1 MEGDKKI
8 DEPATEQPVEEGE
21 NAEVEKKKK
30 KKKNKNKNKGVA
42 EGGDYDAQLEK
53 VCEEQKVEEESKKEE
68 DGVENEEGGDAD
80 PAKKKKKRS
89 K

>member
-30 KKKNKNKNKGVA
+30 KKKNKNKNKGAA
-42 EGGDYDAQLEK
+42 EGGDYDAQLDK
-53 VCEEQKVEEESKKEE
+53 VCEEQKVEEEAAIMFLKTHVPRRTTMKL
-68 DGVENEEGGDAD
+68 DA
-80 PAKKKKKRS
+80 
-89 K
+89 